1 VSWSVAESY
10 ESHAAGW
17 IHRVFLLEEEYRPL
31 PAEPSPAMLVSRV
44 SERLTLAA
52 AAIEDLERL
61 EEERELGEP
70 EEDHFGAR
78 SLLDVAV
85 FFLGAAGFA
94 LTAINCI
101 APDQIEASVTERK
114 DAWLEKLDQDV
125 LGTLETEQDFLDDA
139 SLDELLRMSL
149 RALTEALQGVAE
161 LEGVNALTSDD
172 YDEDDEG
179 RDEPT
184 VDELLLEL
192 EQSWERARVGEREE
206 DETVEWREYL
216 IERIVDSLWHT
227 AMWSAVASDVLVER
241 HEQNAPRRP

>member
-1 VSWSVAESY
+1 VSRSVAESY

-31 PAEPSPAMLVSRV
+31 PEDPSPAMLVSRV

-52 AAIEDLERL
+52 AAIDDLERL
-61 EEERELGEP
+61 EEERELGDP
-70 EEDHFGAR
+70 EEDHSGAR

-101 APDQIEASVTERK
+101 APNQVDTSVTERK

-125 LGTLETEQDFLDDA
+125 LGTFETEQDFLDDA
-139 SLDELLRMSL
+139 SLDELLRLSL

-161 LEGVNALTSDD
+161 LEGVNALTPDD
-172 YDEDDEG
+172 YDDDEE

-206 DETVEWREYL
+206 DGTVEWREYL

-241 HEQNAPRRP
+241 NEQSAVRGR